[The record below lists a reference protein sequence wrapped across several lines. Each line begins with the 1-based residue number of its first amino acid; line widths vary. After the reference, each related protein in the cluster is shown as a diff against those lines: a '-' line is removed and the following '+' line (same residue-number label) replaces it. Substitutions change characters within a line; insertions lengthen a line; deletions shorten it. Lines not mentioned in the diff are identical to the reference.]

1 MNYPKLGTYKS
12 GGKSFIQE
20 ALKPRTTPEGGRRG
34 AGSLT
39 AAAKSAGKSI
49 DEYCSN
55 PPSALAKKR
64 CNFRKTL
71 GKLSKK

>member
-1 MNYPKLGTYKS
+1 MSYPKLGTYKS

-20 ALKPRTTPEGGRRG
+20 ALKPRTTPKGGRRG

-39 AAAKSAGKSI
+39 AAAKSAGKTIS
-49 DEYCSN
+49 EYCSN
-55 PPSALAKKR
+55 PPSSLAKRR

-71 GKLSKK
+71 TKLSRR